1 LKIVAV
7 TPNGAAAQAGLRNGD
22 VLIAYNNHPIANE
35 EEINTAMR
43 FYQRRENQTRAS
55 EGAEL
60 SFYRG
65 SDLTVKTVLVPLGRL
80 GIDTREW
87 TFAGA
92 LVEEAIVDHDNYVN
106 AEKYA
111 DEAAA
116 SGNYTDD
123 QILHMRVLCLNDEKD
138 GEEIRQTQLDEL
150 YRKYPV
156 EKLRLFASHDLLYNK
171 RYRAAAA
178 IFERYLKI
186 NRVDVS
192 TELSLATCYTEVEKY
207 DDAEALLKKVLAR
220 PKSDENAPTEF
231 GVSVIAKIQA
241 KIYMGRRVCARRGPL
256 CGHITRGTG

>member
-1 LKIVAV
+1 
-7 TPNGAAAQAGLRNGD
+7 
-22 VLIAYNNHPIANE
+22 
-35 EEINTAMR
+35 
-43 FYQRRENQTRAS
+43 
-55 EGAEL
+55 
-60 SFYRG
+60 
-65 SDLTVKTVLVPLGRL
+65 
-80 GIDTREW
+80 
-87 TFAGA
+87 
-92 LVEEAIVDHDNYVN
+92 
-106 AEKYA
+106 
-111 DEAAA
+111 
-116 SGNYTDD
+116 
-123 QILHMRVLCLNDEKD
+123 MRVLCLNDEKD

-241 KIYMGRRVCARRGPL
+241 KIYMGRREYARAEDRFAATLQEAPGDPYNTLAFLYCAARRDVSGDKPGEFEAAYAL
-256 CGHITRGTG
+256 VSAQSETSVEVLAYHIDVLRAFVLVKQQRISLARKVAAKWRDSDDAKRDVRTLWRRFPGGLDVIDTWMALMPQQQVARNPEQLRKVNRFRSA